1 MGTSAD
7 ETDGVLLKY
16 HMVVTKT
23 NGVAGFL

>member
-16 HMVVTKT
+16 YMVATKT